1 MTTLI
6 FDDETITLIKVGND
20 IMFNGTIIRPYQP
33 GTNSKMEDLYQ
44 DQIRSDGDVLYSQYC
59 VSCLGIKQ
67 YDNLDLPFQDI
78 IMELII
84 MILQGRPVPQNINIQ
99 GRKVTVDGIIKKSLP
114 SLSSEYAKWDPKS
127 VFDS

>member
-84 MILQGRPVPQNINIQ
+84 MILQG
-99 GRKVTVDGIIKKSLP
+99 
-114 SLSSEYAKWDPKS
+114 
-127 VFDS
+127 